1 VIEKRL
7 IQWYASDADVDLDV
21 AEREVVL
28 TYVLRILADAGLLQ
42 QLAFKGGTAIRKLH
56 LGNQGRFSLDLD
68 FTAVGAFDPE
78 ATILEFVG
86 ALHDQ
91 TVHGLTFSVPSSD
104 YYANPDS
111 CGAVIS
117 YSHAWVTDGR
127 FGLQISFRDQPLLP
141 LRSSPLRPE
150 RYFEWL
156 GFAVPEIPA
165 LDLHEILGENIRAA
179 SQRSRVRDLYDL
191 YQFASHR
198 FDRDLV
204 RRLAILKCWETR
216 WRFDSGAFL
225 AGLSEANYDWT
236 DLRRLVRRSGAL
248 PSDDIIQGVR
258 SGYTFLV
265 PLSGD
270 ETLVANDAHGR
281 ERRAYSRLV
290 SQLPGQR
297 DAESNPVVGV

>member
-7 IQWYASDADVDLDV
+7 IQWYASDAGVDLDV

-68 FTAVGAFDPE
+68 FTAVSALDPE

-91 TVHGLTFSVPSSD
+91 TVHGLTFSIPSSD

-127 FGLQISFRDQPLLP
+127 FGLQISFRDPPLLP
-141 LRSSPLRPE
+141 LRSVPLRPE

-156 GFAVPEIPA
+156 GFPVLEVPA
-165 LDLHEILGENIRAA
+165 LDFHEILGEKIRAA

-191 YQFASHR
+191 YQLASHR
-198 FDRDLV
+198 FDRDLA
-204 RRLAILKCWETR
+204 RRMAVLKCWETR
-216 WRFDSGAFL
+216 WKFDPGTFL
-225 AGLSEANYDWT
+225 AGLSEANYDWM
-236 DLRRLVRRSGAL
+236 DLRRLVRRSGAIS
-248 PSDDIIQGVR
+248 PDAIIQGVR
-258 SGYTFLV
+258 GGYAFLA

-270 ETLVANDAHGR
+270 EALLASDTHGR

-290 SQLPGQR
+290 SQLPGHPG
-297 DAESNPVVGV
+297 SPT